1 MPFLSKRF
9 GADIAKCITENYFME
24 FDMVTYTPLS
34 KKSLRK
40 RDYNQAYLLAREVS
54 KRLDIPLVDLLIKVR
69 KTDEQK
75 TLSAQ
80 KRKTNVYGAFD
91 LKDKDIVF
99 GKRILLIDDVK
110 TTGST
115 LNECAKMLNIYG
127 AESVWAATLAVA
139 VPKEKGDRK

>member
-1 MPFLSKRF
+1 MKLGFIYAGQGTQYVGMGQSF
-9 GADIAKCITENYFME
+9 YENDE
-24 FDMVTYTPLS
+24 DC
-34 KKSLRK
+34 K
-40 RDYNQAYLLAREVS
+40 NLLDNV
-54 KRLDIPLVDLLIKVR
+54 KLD
-69 KTDEQK
+69 
-75 TLSAQ
+75 
-80 KRKTNVYGAFD
+80 FD